1 MRSVFVSMLALVL
14 CVLLCAC
21 LADLPAWETVDDEV
35 LLPAQSRRASSIV
48 FSVPEDAVCQ
58 SLSPDG
64 ADALYEAADGSY
76 AIITSVSQQSP
87 ETVMEALTGFCA
99 DDLSILTTTRFGLPE
114 YQFVWSALDD
124 EGERVYRAA
133 MLCDELYCYTL
144 CFSRPASAGSSYDA
158 IQSRIF
164 SSFGLYY
171 DETV

>member
-21 LADLPAWETVDDEV
+21 LANVPVWETVDDEAP
-35 LLPAQSRRASSIV
+35 LAAQSRRASSIV

-64 ADALYEAADGSY
+64 ADTLYEAADGSY
-76 AIITSVSQQSP
+76 EIMTSITPQSP
-87 ETVMEALTGFCA
+87 EAAIEALTGFCA
-99 DDLSILTTTRFGLPE
+99 DDLSILTTTRCGLPE

-144 CFSRPASAGSSYDA
+144 CFSRPASAGSSCDA
-158 IQSRIF
+158 IQTRIF
-164 SSFGLYY
+164 SSLGLYY